1 MTRFFART
9 VDRHVT
15 QSDEFDAVG
24 FPIVSTDFFATNFD
38 RSVQIRRLLRKIFA
52 HGLAVRRRIRAKD
65 LTVDGLRAGKDN
77 ALDLFGARDFQDVHG
92 TIGTAFE
99 SQSWLLLAGLVTHR

>member
-38 RSVQIRRLLRKIFA
+38 RSVQIRRMLRKIFA
-52 HGLAVRRRIRAKD
+52 HGLAARRRIRAKD
-65 LTVDGLRAGKDN
+65 LTVDGLRAGEN
-77 ALDLFGARDFQDVHG
+77 NGPEIFGPGDVQEVHG
-92 TIGTAFE
+92 TIDTDFDA
-99 SQSWLLLAGLVTHR
+99 QSWVRLGG

>member
-24 FPIVSTDFFATNFD
+24 FPIVFTDFFATNFD
-38 RSVQIRRLLRKIFA
+38 RSVQIRRMLRKIFA
-52 HGLAVRRRIRAKD
+52 HGLAVRRRILAKD
-65 LTVDGLRAGKDN
+65 LTVDGLRTGEN
-77 ALDLFGARDFQDVHG
+77 NPLDIFGARYVQDAYC
-92 TIGTAFE
+92 TIDRAVVY
-99 SQSWLLLAGLVTHR
+99 Q